1 MTSNS
6 CSCNNNTRRNTLP
19 VRRFYDMLNSACCS
33 RFNNM
38 NNRSWDDFRNRDIDC
53 CDRDFDFRDR
63 NIDFDND
70 FDFRNRDR
78 DCDCDRDRDDDWK
91 WPNHWYR
98 P

>member
-38 NNRSWDDFRNRDIDC
+38 NNRSWNDFRNCDIDL
-53 CDRDFDFRDR
+53 R
-63 NIDFDND
+63 NRNRDFDND
-70 FDFRNRDR
+70 FDFRDRDR
-78 DCDCDRDRDDDWK
+78 DCDCDRDRDRDRDRDDDWK